1 MAERVL
7 IRIIGRRESG
17 LYDALINGLP
27 SCFDGTYVVDYDPC
41 RDGIDP
47 KTGQLLN
54 VHLVT
59 TLCVFQAT
67 YYSLTQVVELV
78 NRVDTRN
85 PVRADGKP
93 NRPFTVF
100 SVELVPIRLASGYP

>member
-1 MAERVL
+1 MKRVL
-7 IRIIGRRESG
+7 IRIIGRREGG
-17 LYDALINGLP
+17 LYGALTNGSS
-27 SCFDGTYVVDYDPC
+27 SCFDGQYLVEYDPC

-47 KTGQLLN
+47 ETGQLLN
-54 VHLVT
+54 IHLVT

-85 PVRADGKP
+85 PLRADGKP

-100 SVELVPIRLASGYP
+100 SVELVPIAISG